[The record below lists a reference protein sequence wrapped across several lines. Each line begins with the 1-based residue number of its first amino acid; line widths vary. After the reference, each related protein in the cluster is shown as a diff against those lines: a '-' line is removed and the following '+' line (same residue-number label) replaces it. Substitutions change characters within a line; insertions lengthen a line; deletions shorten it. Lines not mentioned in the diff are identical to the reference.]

1 VSPAP
6 AKRRVISL
14 SGALFF
20 LAVSATAVTGPPA
33 GAQQATPCAG
43 STGSFSKVT
52 RPPVYEPGPPEI
64 VELRSSL
71 DGVTIQFG
79 LIRPRVPDGLRVP
92 VVVNASPYYHPLGSM
107 NWWTCSSVRRI
118 AENFVPQ
125 GYAVVALPI
134 RGTSDSGGCMN
145 MFGPGERADLDQVV
159 TWLGTQPWSNG
170 SVAMGG
176 LSYDGST
183 PWMVAATGNP
193 HLKTIYP
200 AEGVPNIFNLLFGG
214 GTTDWRG
221 PAILNDIYYA
231 QSAAFY
237 LPGRSPQHTAEVFAC
252 PEYATGTAASI
263 YSGLTGELD
272 PLGYW
277 AARDYLDKIEANYR
291 GSVFMLQGLQD
302 WNVNPGQQYPW
313 INELEKKGVY
323 VKHLLGQWGHSWP
336 DTGPTATRRAD
347 FADMLLTW
355 FDFWLKCDDVRVGP
369 PLQCGESPVDL
380 GPRVLVQDNQMGWR
394 EEAAWPPA
402 EPSSALFLA
411 PDGRLVDQPSQT
423 SGSATLAPD
432 PDHTTAASN
441 SGAALPGA
449 SASRC
454 GPPNC
459 AAFATAPTPQALR
472 IAGLPKLKLTVTPS
486 GPGGGLSVYLYAA
499 GESAWT
505 RIGWGQVDLRF
516 PNGGRQ
522 RREVQPGV
530 PMVVDFRVQPLD
542 AVVPA
547 GQRLV
552 MVVSEG
558 SGWNRLPSTP
568 NYPMTLQVGGTSS
581 SLTV

>member
-1 VSPAP
+1 MA
-6 AKRRVISL
+6 
-14 SGALFF
+14 
-20 LAVSATAVTGPPA
+20 
-33 GAQQATPCAG
+33 
-43 STGSFSKVT
+43 
-52 RPPVYEPGPPEI
+52 PEI
-64 VELRSSL
+64 VELQSKL

-79 LIRPRVPDGLRVP
+79 LIRPNVPEDVEVP
-92 VVVNASPYYHPLGSM
+92 VIVNASPYYHPLGSM
-107 NWWTCSSVRRI
+107 NWWTCGSVRRI

-134 RGTSDSGGCMN
+134 RGTSDSGGCMD
-145 MFGPGERADLDQVV
+145 MFGPKERADLDQTV

-183 PWMVAATGNP
+183 PWMVAATGNK

-214 GTTDWRG
+214 GTADWRG

-237 LPGRSPQHTAEVFAC
+237 LPGRSPQHTVEVTAC
-252 PEYATGTAASI
+252 PDYVTGTAASI
-263 YSGLTGELD
+263 QSAVTGELD
-272 PLGYW
+272 SFGYW
-277 AARDYLDKIEANYR
+277 AARDYLDDIEKNYR

-302 WNVNPGQQYPW
+302 WNVNPGQQFPW
-313 INELEKKGVY
+313 INQLEERGVY
-323 VKHLLGQWGHSWP
+323 VKYLLGQWGHAWP
-336 DTGPTATRRAD
+336 DSNVSRRPD

-355 FDFWLKCDDVRVGP
+355 FDFWLKCEHVRDGP
-369 PLQCGESPVDL
+369 PLACGDTPVDL
-380 GPRVLVQDNQMGWR
+380 GPKVLVQDNTLAWR
-394 EEAAWPPA
+394 TEAAWPPA
-402 EPSSALFLA
+402 PPSRSLFLTADGKLADEPS
-411 PDGRLVDQPSQT
+411 GT
-423 SGSATLAPD
+423 TGSATLATD

-449 SASRC
+449 SAQRC

-459 AAFATAPTPQALR
+459 AAFSTQTMAEPLR
-472 IAGLPKLKLTVTPS
+472 ISGLPRAKLTVTPR

-499 GESAWT
+499 SDTAYT

-516 PNGGRQ
+516 PNGGRT
-522 RREVQPGV
+522 RRDVQPGV
-530 PMVVDFRVQPLD
+530 PTVVDFPLQPLD

-552 MVVSEG
+552 MVVSGG
-558 SGWNRLPSTP
+558 SGWNRLPATP
-568 NYPMTLQVGGTSS
+568 NYPMSLATGGTSS
-581 SLTV
+581 SLTF